1 MLRLPRASA
10 HREAC
15 RATLRSHRSCIPHPH
30 EVGHECVTFRR
41 QDALGMKLHPL
52 ERQRPMAHGHDL
64 ALGSLRAQ
72 FQLCRKRSPF
82 HAKRM
87 IPAGFEWLRQ
97 AVENA
102 AVIMSHERCL
112 AMHQSLG
119 AYDVAPEITYEALV
133 PQ

>member
-1 MLRLPRASA
+1 LPI
-10 HREAC
+10 
-15 RATLRSHRSCIPHPH
+15 L
-30 EVGHECVTFRR
+30 
-41 QDALGMKLHPL
+41 
-52 ERQRPMAHGHDL
+52 AHGHDL

-133 PQ
+133 PQAHAEDRDPAGKCIDHLQRHSRILRTSGAR